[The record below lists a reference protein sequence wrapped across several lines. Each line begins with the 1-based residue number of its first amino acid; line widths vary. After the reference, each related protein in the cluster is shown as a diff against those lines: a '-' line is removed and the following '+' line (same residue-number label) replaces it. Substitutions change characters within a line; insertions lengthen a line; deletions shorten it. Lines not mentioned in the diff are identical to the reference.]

1 MRNDMAETCDL
12 NGKDSLEKFFSALPY
27 RRNMRVVW
35 TGKKQRVDGG
45 KLQLHWHSLLR
56 GAVNARI
63 FTLIQK
69 GFKMCRKKII
79 EKIQQFKDTLGSARF

>member
-45 KLQLHWHSLLR
+45 KLQLH
-56 GAVNARI
+56 
-63 FTLIQK
+63 
-69 GFKMCRKKII
+69 
-79 EKIQQFKDTLGSARF
+79 